1 MNIVHHL
8 SWFSSWIYKI
18 FLLGCFFSSNA
29 LPVAVP
35 VSARQLP
42 CKPTWFQP
50 TIREPICWN
59 MCRPQILNL
68 MILALAWVL
77 LAEKSIVLALRVS
90 IAESKL
96 KFAKDANCLRPALPR
111 KCGNLWF
118 GLNIPLFHHVFSERI
133 PPIHLRFPGVD
144 QIHRKGRRAPAEVE
158 EIIRFTQQCQ
168 IMFSR
173 GPTGPCVPWTL
184 VYYDFSF
191 YVPPIEFSHSI
202 SNTAP
207 CSVCLS
213 FPLCAS
219 SQVWRLHDHHC
230 AQMYSFQTPWFG

>member
-18 FLLGCFFSSNA
+18 FLLGCFFSNA
-29 LPVAVP
+29 LPVA
-35 VSARQLP
+35 
-42 CKPTWFQP
+42 
-50 TIREPICWN
+50 
-59 MCRPQILNL
+59 NL

-77 LAEKSIVLALRVS
+77 LAEKSIVLALRAS
-90 IAESKL
+90 IAESKP
-96 KFAKDANCLRPALPR
+96 KFTKDANCLRPGLPR

-118 GLNIPLFHHVFSERI
+118 GLNIPLFHHFFSERI

-173 GPTGPCVPWTL
+173 NPTGPCVPWTL
-184 VYYDFSF
+184 VYYDFCSMFPRSSLVTQYPTLHRAVCAFRSLFAQVLKCSGCMIITVPKCTHFKPLGLGKVAGFFGSF
-191 YVPPIEFSHSI
+191 CPRAEGACWCGILTRSWGW
-202 SNTAP
+202 
-207 CSVCLS
+207 L
-213 FPLCAS
+213 FP
-219 SQVWRLHDHHC
+219 
-230 AQMYSFQTPWFG
+230 